1 MYYIYLD
8 GVRIEVSRAVYQD
21 FYKYERKD
29 RYFFKDL
36 KFGRIRKDPKSGQ
49 EIYIPPQEVSW
60 EEVSERERSLPGD
73 ENVEEQAI
81 QAVLKE
87 RLRKALDTLTGEELI
102 IRCFQS
108 LRNSMRDWK
117 RLRTVTMWLPRRSR
131 WHGPLPRE
139 RFRSS
144 A

>member
-8 GVRIEVSRAVYQD
+8 GVRIEVSRDVYQD

-60 EEVSERERSLPGD
+60 EEVSERERSMPDD
-73 ENVEEQAI
+73 EDVEEQAI
-81 QAVLKE
+81 QTVLKE
-87 RLRKALDTLTGEELI
+87 RLRKALNTLTEEEL
-102 IRCFQS
+102 S
-108 LRNSMRDWK
+108 LIYALYYECLSLSELSRRARIPRKTLRKSRDK
-117 RLRTVTMWLPRRSR
+117 ILVKLKK
-131 WHGPLPRE
+131 LL
-139 RFRSS
+139 
-144 A
+144 

>member
-36 KFGRIRKDPKSGQ
+36 KFGRTRKDPKSGQ

-60 EEVSERERSLPGD
+60 EEVS
-73 ENVEEQAI
+73 
-81 QAVLKE
+81 
-87 RLRKALDTLTGEELI
+87 
-102 IRCFQS
+102 
-108 LRNSMRDWK
+108 
-117 RLRTVTMWLPRRSR
+117 
-131 WHGPLPRE
+131 
-139 RFRSS
+139 
-144 A
+144 

>member
-8 GVRIEVSRAVYQD
+8 GIRIEVSKAVYKD

-29 RYFFKDL
+29 RYFFTDL
-36 KFGRIRKDPKSGQ
+36 KFWRIRKDPKSGQ
-49 EIYIPPQEVSW
+49 EIYIPPKEVSW

-87 RLRKALDTLTGEELI
+87 RLRKALDTLTGEEL
-102 IRCFQS
+102 S
-108 LRNSMRDWK
+108 LIYALYYECLSLSELSRRAGIPRKTLRKSRNRILSK
-117 RLRTVTMWLPRRSR
+117 LKKLI
-131 WHGPLPRE
+131 
-139 RFRSS
+139 
-144 A
+144 